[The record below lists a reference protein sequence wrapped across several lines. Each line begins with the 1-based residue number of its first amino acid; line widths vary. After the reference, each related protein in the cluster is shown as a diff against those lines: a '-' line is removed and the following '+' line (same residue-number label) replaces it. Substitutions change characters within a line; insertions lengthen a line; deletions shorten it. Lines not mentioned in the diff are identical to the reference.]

1 MMKRIMRGSSERAAG
16 CTNSSG
22 RDVNT
27 HEEPARIKSRRKNRA
42 PGTNMRLR
50 TFTRVQ
56 TQRRGSMRKLV
67 LAGLLT
73 AVAVPALAQTTIVE
87 ERYYVIQD
95 PQTKRCTY
103 VTERPTT
110 GVVLDLGIFRTRA
123 EAELGARRSKVC
135 VYE

>member
-1 MMKRIMRGSSERAAG
+1 MAA
-16 CTNSSG
+16 TSTPTKSA
-22 RDVNT
+22 
-27 HEEPARIKSRRKNRA
+27 EELDRIKSLRANRA
-42 PGTNMRLR
+42 SGTNFRLR

-56 TQRRGSMRKLV
+56 TGEESSMRKLF